1 VQAAAARIEREKSHL
16 MKVLQTELP
25 GVLLIEPDVYR
36 DDRGFFLESYHAR
49 TYGEAGITATFVQDN
64 HSRSARGTVRGL
76 HAQRRRPQGKLVRV
90 LQGEIFDV
98 VVDIRRGSPTFG
110 RWLGVT
116 LSAENFLQC
125 YIPPNF
131 AHGFCALSDW
141 VEFEYKC
148 TDFFDPADEIRV
160 LWNDPEIGIV
170 WPVSAPVLS
179 DKDRAGQRLSVL
191 MDTLPAYGVQP

>member
-1 VQAAAARIEREKSHL
+1 

-25 GVLLIEPDVYR
+25 GVLVIEPDVYR
-36 DDRGFFLESYHAR
+36 DDRGFFLESYHAEK
-49 TYGEAGITATFVQDN
+49 YAEAGIAGPFVQDN

-110 RWLGVT
+110 RWVGIKLT
-116 LSAENFLQC
+116 AENFLQC

-148 TDFFDPADEIRV
+148 TDFYDPTDEIRL
-160 LWNDPEIGIV
+160 LWNDPDIGIA

-179 DKDRAGQRLSVL
+179 AKDRAAQPLAAL
-191 MDTLPAYGVQP
+191 THMLPTYGPVPG